1 MSRETST
8 FPTMAPSISSAVMMT
23 NVSVAHRLLDLRH
36 HLGLHGHDVQ
46 AFHAVNDPRPIRT
59 RVFAEIQ
66 SAQIQVDAVALQK
79 RKTYPHIAANEG
91 YFYQLAWHLLFKH
104 VAPRRC
110 QAHDDLLLVAA
121 SLGTATRK
129 TRFRNAMNGVVQQH
143 NVCRS
148 VAIGFWQA
156 ATHPCLQVADY
167 CGWAIQRWKERGDAG
182 SYNLI
187 QPKTASVFEP
197 FAANRTNYY

>member
-1 MSRETST
+1 MRYGRGRSGAQGLSVSGVWGGASDPGRLVPSRRPWGLAGT
-8 FPTMAPSISSAVMMT
+8 PSPP
-23 NVSVAHRLLDLRH
+23 
-36 HLGLHGHDVQ
+36 
-46 AFHAVNDPRPIRT
+46 VNDPRPIRT